1 MSLRSAASGAPSLWV
16 TKEASGSVGLR
27 TPGPSHQNPALFNSH
42 LRPACHAGAAGLV
55 TRAMKESTSVSRS
68 QSPPDWRLGGET
80 AARGGRAAGALCAH
94 TFWGRGGAHPLLPGV
109 PIPHTKLPLASRS
122 ENTAKPFSLL
132 GPTRPCHAFAHA
144 VPFSGCSFPHV
155 PCMSEDLSRMKSSGR
170 PFPIPWG
177 KAGLTAGEGL
187 HSPLPDN
194 PEGSQAGPSLIR
206 YCAPVSRPAAGRVD
220 VQCRVLNR

>member
-80 AARGGRAAGALCAH
+80 AATGGRAAGALCAH

-132 GPTRPCHAFAHA
+132 GPTRPCHASCLCTRCSLLWMLFPPRSLHERGPVTDEILGEA
-144 VPFSGCSFPHV
+144 VPN
-155 PCMSEDLSRMKSSGR
+155 
-170 PFPIPWG
+170 
-177 KAGLTAGEGL
+177 
-187 HSPLPDN
+187 PL
-194 PEGSQAGPSLIR
+194 GQ
-206 YCAPVSRPAAGRVD
+206 SRPH
-220 VQCRVLNR
+220 CR